1 MARKPRAP
9 RPALT
14 LHVTL
19 SEALVDAVS
28 ALARAVAKGAPQAD
42 AADPL
47 PSVGTSTDIVDGP
60 DATDSDDV
68 DHGCDDEHDH
78 DADAPIAAPRRVG
91 FRVPRPKP
99 KGSPK

>member
-1 MARKPRAP
+1 MPRKPRAP

-60 DATDSDDV
+60 ECEGDVSDN
-68 DHGCDDEHDH
+68 HGCDDEHDH
-78 DADAPIAAPRRVG
+78 DADPPEAKPRRVG
-91 FRVPRPKP
+91 FRVPRPKKGPP
-99 KGSPK
+99 K